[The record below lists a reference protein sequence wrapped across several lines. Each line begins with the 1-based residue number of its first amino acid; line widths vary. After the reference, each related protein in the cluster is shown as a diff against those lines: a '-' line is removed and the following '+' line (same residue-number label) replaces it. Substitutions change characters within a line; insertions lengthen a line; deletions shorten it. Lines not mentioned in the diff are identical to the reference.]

1 MRRTLTSAL
10 GAIALAAL
18 ASGAAHAAP
27 AKVGTDAFK
36 IRSTQDLVDLCSP
49 SDPSDPLYD
58 DAINFCH
65 GFVHGAW
72 QYHQAEANGPEG
84 RRIVCPPDPPPT
96 RSEAIAM
103 FLDWTRTHSQY
114 MSEPAVETM
123 FRFLTEKWPCA
134 EPAAAKKK
142 GAAK

>member
-10 GAIALAAL
+10 AAIALAAF
-18 ASGAAHAAP
+18 AGGAAHAAP

-65 GFVHGAW
+65 GYVSGAW
-72 QYHQAEANGPEG
+72 QYHQAEVNGPKG
-84 RRIVCPPDPPPT
+84 QALVCWPDPPPT
-96 RSEAIAM
+96 RSESIAM
-103 FLDWTRTHSQY
+103 FVTWARAHTQY

-134 EPAAAKKK
+134 APAAAKKK